1 MTSPASPPLH
11 QPVEALSGTEPFPDA
26 RIRREHNGKSIS
38 SYLHKQRM
46 TVLLPT
52 PLIERLRNAVYWT
65 EQHTLARIIADV
77 VEDAVTE
84 LEHSNGGMFPPR
96 LAPLKPGRPQ
106 RKASP
111 VGASFEQLERELK
124 RTGSGP

>member
-1 MTSPASPPLH
+1 MRAPANNQRRQAAVARSRTGLSPDV
-11 QPVEALSGTEPFPDA
+11 Q
-26 RIRREHNGKSIS
+26 IRRESTGKPPLSHP
-38 SYLHKQRM
+38 HKQRM

-65 EQHTLARIIADV
+65 EQQTLARIIADA

-84 LEHSNGGMFPPR
+84 LEHGNGGTFPPR

-106 RKASP
+106 RRLSPLGASP
-111 VGASFEQLERELK
+111 EQLEEELN
-124 RTGSGP
+124 RTGS